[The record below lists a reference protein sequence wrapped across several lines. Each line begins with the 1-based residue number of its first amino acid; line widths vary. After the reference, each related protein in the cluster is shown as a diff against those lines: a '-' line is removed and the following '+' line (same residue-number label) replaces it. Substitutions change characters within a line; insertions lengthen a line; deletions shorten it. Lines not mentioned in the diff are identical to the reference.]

1 MGFFIYI
8 IIKLKNILYIC
19 CMDKSKLI
27 KQLLNTHVY
36 QEMEDVQINVSKEP
50 KDFGDDQYVIKLV
63 ITLGPVDGIF
73 GRISKTPN
81 IFKIKSFLS
90 STLNINIK
98 KIKITSEFVEY
109 YKTNYDFY

>member
-19 CMDKSKLI
+19 RMDKSKLI

-36 QEMEDVQINVSKEP
+36 QKMEDVQINVSKEHYLLT
-50 KDFGDDQYVIKLV
+50 DQYVIKLV
-63 ITLGPVDGIF
+63 ITLGPGDGVF

-81 IFKIKSFLS
+81 VSKIKSFLS